1 MRNVCSRNFFAW
13 WLTCCFAGL
22 ALVVSAQTQAP
33 GPNPNTNALVAISP
47 DAPVQ
52 PQPGVQPQPAGGH
65 WADYFRIQKI
75 SKDDD
80 WTRHFRI
87 GAMVGMNISASFS
100 MKGQFNISGNNA
112 ANGIYDD
119 GYVRVDDTGN
129 AQGYTSYWGYN
140 NQSQLSGST
149 LTMHSTTSYSAN
161 GSSEESGS
169 VFPGFDMAYGGNL
182 FYLGRARI
190 GWDLGFGLLPINITE
205 SQIITGVSV
214 NQTVYT
220 FYTGTITVPGAPYQG
235 PYNSAGNPTIFSN
248 PTSTNNTTISGGTVT
263 GSSTLDVMFYTVRL
277 GPSVY
282 WDVNKY
288 IGVSASAGPAL
299 GIVSGSYKYN
309 EIVSAGGVSANNQG
323 RIEATDLV
331 YGGYVNA
338 TVMYHVPGE
347 NADIYLG
354 AQFMPMGDANFSGGG
369 REARLKLGGQ
379 VYISAGVNWS
389 F

>member
-1 MRNVCSRNFFAW
+1 
-13 WLTCCFAGL
+13 
-22 ALVVSAQTQAP
+22 
-33 GPNPNTNALVAISP
+33 
-47 DAPVQ
+47 
-52 PQPGVQPQPAGGH
+52 
-65 WADYFRIQKI
+65 
-75 SKDDD
+75 
-80 WTRHFRI
+80 
-87 GAMVGMNISASFS
+87 MVGMNIKASFS
-100 MKGQFNISGNNA
+100 MNGQFNIPGNNA

-129 AQGYTSYWGYN
+129 AQGYTSYWGFN
-140 NQSQLSGST
+140 NQSQLVDST
-149 LTMHSTTSYSAN
+149 LTMHSTTSYSAS

-205 SQIITGVSV
+205 SQTITGVSV

-220 FYTGTITVPGAPYQG
+220 FNTGGVTWPGNPSPYQG

-248 PTSTNNTTISGGTVT
+248 PTSTNYTTIQGGTVT

-299 GIVSGSYKYN
+299 GIVSGTYKYN
-309 EIVSAGGVSANNQG
+309 EIISAGGVSANNQG

-338 TVMYHVPGE
+338 TVMYHVPDE
-347 NADIYLG
+347 NADIFLG
-354 AQFMPMGDANFSGGG
+354 AQYMPMGDATFSGGG

-379 VYISAGVNWS
+379 VYITAGINWA